1 MVAQVTDERAPFE
14 LVPIR
19 WPPAVPTFAFHPG
32 PQNTKPVLLRS
43 TEVAEG
49 EFALEVLSRKFEE
62 LVHDDLGHLDSTG
75 ERIPLLYW
83 RGQITMPSPGTLST
97 GDTTRLLSSF
107 FRALTE
113 DSKIEL
119 PWRCTQDS
127 TAVGN
132 ILEGTR
138 SGRSAILCC

>member
-43 TEVAEG
+43 TEAGEG

-62 LVHDDLGHLDSTG
+62 LVQDLGHLDSTHSCQLAR
-75 ERIPLLYW
+75 E
-83 RGQITMPSPGTLST
+83 GTNASL
-97 GDTTRLLSSF
+97 
-107 FRALTE
+107 
-113 DSKIEL
+113 
-119 PWRCTQDS
+119 
-127 TAVGN
+127 V
-132 ILEGTR
+132 LEGTSHHAFPWDLVDR
-138 SGRSAILCC
+138 RYD